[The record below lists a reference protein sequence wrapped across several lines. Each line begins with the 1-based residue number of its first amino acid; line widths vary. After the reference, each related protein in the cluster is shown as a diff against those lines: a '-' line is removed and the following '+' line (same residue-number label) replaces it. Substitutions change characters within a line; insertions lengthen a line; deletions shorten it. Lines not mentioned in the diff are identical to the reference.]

1 MARSTTRISRSASA
15 KSLREQAYTQIRQ
28 MVMLGEFQ
36 TGQRLAEEQ
45 LADQLKVS
53 RTPVREAFTRLH
65 ADRLLNRYADGGFYV
80 AELDLLDLR
89 DLYELR
95 LTLETRGLSRAL
107 EVGVHHDRAAL
118 GALYDLWLEIQQ
130 DVPPADGSFI
140 ELDEAFHVS
149 LLRTSGNHALTETLE
164 TVNARI
170 RPVRMYDFFDA
181 DRIVSS
187 IQEHLDIVDAVL
199 EDDLTLA
206 TDRLRDHIG
215 ASLDV
220 VERRAAEAIAQRQ
233 LRARRAHRED

>member
-1 MARSTTRISRSASA
+1 MARSTTRISRAASA

-28 MVMLGEFQ
+28 MVMHGEFQ

-80 AELDLLDLR
+80 AELDLLDVR

-95 LTLETRGLSRAL
+95 LTLEVRGLTRAL
-107 EVGVHHDRAAL
+107 EDGVRHDRAAL
-118 GALYDLWLEIQQ
+118 SALHEVWRGIQE
-130 DVPPADGSFI
+130 DVPAPDGSFI
-140 ELDEAFHVS
+140 DLDESFHVS
-149 LLRTSGNHALTETLE
+149 LLRSSGNIALTETLE
-164 TVNARI
+164 NINTRI

-181 DRIVSS
+181 DRIDSS
-187 IQEHLDIVDAVL
+187 IQEHLDIVAAVL
-199 EDDLTLA
+199 EENIPLA
-206 TDRLRDHIG
+206 IDRLREHIG

-233 LRARRAHRED
+233 LRARRAQREA